1 MYRLM
6 AVGLVMLAASDP
18 AAAKGGEAGDVEHA
32 RMNALAGGPTNEH
45 DAWLLERYGC
55 YSGTRSASAKAW
67 LTGGTGIERIG
78 DETISEGIQLV
89 PSKASTQKLTDDL
102 QPEPFYSSTIA
113 LMLFGLYG
121 RPAYRLTMPRGAV
134 CQSRET

>member
-1 MYRLM
+1 MRSPVARLTSTM
-6 AVGLVMLAASDP
+6 
-18 AAAKGGEAGDVEHA
+18 
-32 RMNALAGGPTNEH
+32 R
-45 DAWLLERYGC
+45 GC
-55 YSGTRSASAKAW
+55 WSGTGAIAAREAPSAKAW

-121 RPAYRLTMPRGAV
+121 RPHSFRNPASL
-134 CQSRET
+134 S